1 MGGRSV
7 AWREADMDTPDTDP
21 EAIKPRPDYPPK
33 TPPPP
38 KKPPS
43 PPPPQTRLHAGV
55 PVRLDAVR
63 GRRVMANRQ
72 GATWSLEAQ
81 PWAGKKAAGQVA
93 DRLTRWGH
101 PHPAHLD
108 DVVQFLIAT
117 VVDDG
122 GRHVS
127 LHLAEQDRQALIL
140 ALSHQPATGPLAT
153 PVLTRLQE
161 LGAVSCGTEV
171 TVEGRQVWAL
181 LDLAS

>member
-1 MGGRSV
+1 
-7 AWREADMDTPDTDP
+7 MDTPDSGLDD
-21 EAIKPRPDYPPK
+21 IKPRPDYPPK

-43 PPPPQTRLHAGV
+43 PPPPQTRLGTDA
-55 PVRLDAVR
+55 PVRLEAVR
-63 GRRVMANRQ
+63 GRKVMANRQ

-81 PWAGKKAAGQVA
+81 PWAGKKAAGHVA
-93 DRLTRWGH
+93 ERLTHWGH
-101 PHPAHLD
+101 PHPARLD
-108 DVVQFLIAT
+108 DVVRHLIAT
-117 VVDDG
+117 VVEDG

-127 LHLAEQDRQALIL
+127 LHLAEQDHQALIL
-140 ALSHQPATGPLAT
+140 ALSHQPQPPDLGSE
-153 PVLTRLQE
+153 VLPRLHE

>member
-1 MGGRSV
+1 
-7 AWREADMDTPDTDP
+7 MDTPVEGP

-43 PPPPQTRLHAGV
+43 PPPPQTRLHADV
-55 PVRLDAVR
+55 PVRLNAVR

-81 PWAGKKAAGQVA
+81 PWAGTKAAGHVA

-101 PHPAHLD
+101 PPPAHLD
-108 DVVQFLIAT
+108 AVVQFLVAT
-117 VVDDG
+117 VVHDG

-140 ALSHQPATGPLAT
+140 ALSHQPATEALAT

-161 LGAVSCGTEV
+161 MGAVSCGTEL

-181 LDLAS
+181 LNLAS

>member
-1 MGGRSV
+1 MEPH
-7 AWREADMDTPDTDP
+7 AEP
-21 EAIKPRPDYPPK
+21 EAVRPHPSYPPK

-43 PPPPQTRLHAGV
+43 PPPPQTRHETNP

-63 GRRVMANRQ
+63 GRKVMANRQ

-81 PWAGKKAAGQVA
+81 PWAGKKAVGEVT
-93 DRLTRWGH
+93 DRLTKWGLRQ
-101 PHPAHLD
+101 PTGLD
-108 DVVQFLIAT
+108 DVVRFLIAT
-117 VVDDG
+117 VTADG

-127 LHLAEQDRQALIL
+127 LHLAEQDHQALIL
-140 ALSHQPATGPLAT
+140 ALSHQPEPADLGDT
-153 PVLTRLQE
+153 VLPHLHE

-171 TVEGRQVWAL
+171 TPEGRQVWAL